1 MQNDHDLFNT
11 VLHSTVQVRVESIE
25 PLKQSMG
32 SLTAL
37 FTGSYDEPV
46 SDYLRNNFISIC
58 GNDEEEYNSVMQRDA
73 YKNANYGDIYTFDR
87 EDDLVKNRSYAFM
100 IMPKMVGIGYDQE
113 ILLLQ
118 DCCKKVIDFAEAEG
132 HKSIDFLLFPDETT
146 RLPLAVKF
154 FVMKEILLDLTERS
168 KRKSCIKRIFIYIDP
183 QKVMPYS
190 RSVNHD
196 PKDFDQPLFYQGYE
210 DITMLI
216 IKQRNELEWLIQ
228 FEGSLEELLRTW
240 ETKKPHFLPEI
251 TMFRKITKRFP
262 DFINKQREAK
272 SIQEELMQR
281 YTKYIEENPDKSAKD
296 FGLTII
302 DNYYKKWTEEMERLR
317 TEQPIEFAER
327 YGKKN
332 YIGILEELAA
342 YKRDKLPI
350 DLGDKKPRSCSRD
363 MLISLAVAM
372 NLDERDRK
380 TFISSMDIGKIYPF
394 GTREVNIEECIKTLR
409 NIYKPT
415 LLNTVRLS
423 DIKDMID
430 DMEHDFEG
438 FRENYN
444 FY

>member
-1 MQNDHDLFNT
+1 MHKSEIIYSIL
-11 VLHSTVQVRVESIE
+11 QVHTEFTKPLQESRA
-25 PLKQSMG
+25 

-46 SDYLRNNFISIC
+46 SDYLRNSFISIC
-58 GNDEEEYNSVMQRDA
+58 GNDEAEYNAVMQNDA
-73 YKNANYGDIYTFDR
+73 YKKANYGDIYTFDR
-87 EDDLVKNRSYAFM
+87 EDDLGKNRSYAFM

-118 DCCKKVIDFAEAEG
+118 DCCKKLIDFAEAEG
-132 HKSIDFLLFPDETT
+132 HESIDILLFPDETT
-146 RLPLAVKF
+146 KLPLAVKF
-154 FVMKEILLDLTERS
+154 FVMKELLLDLTERS
-168 KRKSCIKRIFIYIDP
+168 KRKSCIKCINIYIDIKELLSNRP
-183 QKVMPYS
+183 FMNLDRYPGSIRLYFRQ
-190 RSVNHD
+190 
-196 PKDFDQPLFYQGYE
+196 
-210 DITMLI
+210 ITMLR
-216 IKQRNELEWLIQ
+216 KSFDLLMDL
-228 FEGSLEELLRTW
+228 EGSLDELLRTW
-240 ETKKPHFLPEI
+240 NPPDPFYLYEI
-251 TMFRKITKRFP
+251 THFKMLVSRFP

-281 YTKYIEENPDKSAKD
+281 YTKYIEENPDKSAED

-302 DNYYKKWTEEMERLR
+302 DYYYNKWTEEMERLH
-317 TEQPIEFAER
+317 TEQPEEYEKR

-332 YIGILEELAA
+332 YLGILEELAA
-342 YKRDKLPI
+342 YRRNKLPI
-350 DLGDKKPRSCSRD
+350 DLGGKKPRSCSRD

-380 TFISSMDIGKIYPF
+380 IFISSMDIGKIYPF
-394 GTREVNIEECIKTLR
+394 GTREVNIEECIKSLR
-409 NIYKPT
+409 NIYHPT

>member
-1 MQNDHDLFNT
+1 MKNESEIIYSIL
-11 VLHSTVQVRVESIE
+11 QVHTEFTKPLQESRA
-25 PLKQSMG
+25 

-46 SDYLRNNFISIC
+46 SAYLKENFISIC
-58 GNDEEEYNSVMQRDA
+58 GNDEAEYNAVMQNDA
-73 YKNANYGDIYTFDR
+73 YKKANYGDIYTFDR
-87 EDDLVKNRSYAFM
+87 EDDLGKNRSYAFM

-118 DCCKKVIDFAEAEG
+118 DCCKKLIDFAEAEG
-132 HKSIDFLLFPDETT
+132 HESIGILLFPDETT
-146 RLPLAVKF
+146 KLPLAVKF
-154 FVMKEILLDLTERS
+154 FVMKELLLDLTERS
-168 KRKSCIKRIFIYIDP
+168 KRKSCIRNIYIYLDLKEITSDTP
-183 QKVMPYS
+183 FI
-190 RSVNHD
+190 NHD
-196 PKDFDQPLFYQGYE
+196 LYVFQKAGKLYTNLVDKLRTD
-210 DITMLI
+210 
-216 IKQRNELEWLIQ
+216 LEWLIK
-228 FEGSLEELLRTW
+228 FEGDIEKLLRTW
-240 ETKKPHFLPEI
+240 ETQKPHFLPEI

-262 DFINKQREAK
+262 DFIKNQKKAK

-281 YTKYIEENPDKSAKD
+281 YTKYIEENPDKSAED

-302 DNYYKKWTEEMERLR
+302 DYYYNKWTEEMERLH
-317 TEQPIEFAER
+317 TEQPEEYEKR

-332 YIGILEELAA
+332 YLGILEELAA
-342 YKRDKLPI
+342 YRRNKLPI
-350 DLGDKKPRSCSRD
+350 DLRGKKPRSCSRD

-380 TFISSMDIGKIYPF
+380 IFISSMDIGKIYPF
-394 GTREVNIEECIKTLR
+394 GTREVNIEECIKSLR
-409 NIYKPT
+409 NIYHPT

-430 DMEHDFEG
+430 DMEHDFKG

>member
-1 MQNDHDLFNT
+1 MKKSEIIYSIL
-11 VLHSTVQVRVESIE
+11 QVHTEFTKPLQESRA
-25 PLKQSMG
+25 

-58 GNDEEEYNSVMQRDA
+58 DNDEKEYNAVMQNDA
-73 YKNANYGDIYTFDR
+73 YKKANYGDIYTFDR
-87 EDDLVKNRSYAFM
+87 EDDLGKNRSYAFM
-100 IMPKMVGIGYDQE
+100 IMPKLVGIGYDQE

-118 DCCKKVIDFAEAEG
+118 DCCKKLIDFAEAEG
-132 HKSIDFLLFPDETT
+132 HESIGILLFPDETT
-146 RLPLAVKF
+146 KLPLAVKF
-154 FVMKEILLDLTERS
+154 FVMKELLLDLTERS
-168 KRKSCIKRIFIYIDP
+168 KRKSCIKRINIYIDIKELLSNRP
-183 QKVMPYS
+183 FMNLDRYPGS
-190 RSVNHD
+190 IR
-196 PKDFDQPLFYQGYE
+196 FYFRQ
-210 DITMLI
+210 ITMLR
-216 IKQRNELEWLIQ
+216 KSFDLLMDL
-228 FEGSLEELLRTW
+228 EGSLDELLRTW
-240 ETKKPHFLPEI
+240 NPPDPFYLYEI
-251 TMFRKITKRFP
+251 THFKMLVSRFP
-262 DFINKQREAK
+262 DFIKKQKKAK
-272 SIQEELMQR
+272 IIQEELMQR
-281 YTKYIEENPDKSAKD
+281 YVKYSEENPDKSAND

-302 DNYYKKWTEEMERLR
+302 DDYYSKWTEEMEKLR

-342 YKRDKLPI
+342 YRRDKLPI
-350 DLGDKKPRSCSRD
+350 DLRGKKPRSCSRD

-380 TFISSMDIGKIYPF
+380 IFISSMDIGKIYPF
-394 GTREVNIEECIKTLR
+394 GTREVNIEECIKSLR